1 MHPEMQPE
9 MNAAPS
15 PEIIFEAVTA
25 YQKAAAL
32 SGAIELDLFT
42 AIADGAT
49 TAQAI
54 AARIQGTERA
64 TRMLCDYLVVT
75 DFLTKQGG
83 EYGLTETSAIF
94 LNRRS
99 PAYLGSITRFLHS
112 EHLKRANTDF
122 AAIVR
127 KGSTLL
133 GGEGSMAPEHPMWV
147 DFARAMVPM
156 MAPAAEA
163 IAGIIEAGGEA
174 DKGAPMRV
182 LDIAAGHGVFGVAVA
197 RRNPQAEVTAVD
209 WQSVLTVAQEN
220 AEAAG
225 VADRFRQLPGSAFD
239 VELGE
244 GYDVA
249 LVTNFFHHFDQP
261 TCVKLMRK
269 IHAALK
275 PGGRAVTLEFV
286 PNEDRVSPPTPAKFP
301 LMMLAS
307 TVAGDAYTFAEYDEM
322 FRAAG
327 FTRSELNQPAM
338 TPEQVIVSY
347 K

>member
-1 MHPEMQPE
+1 MHPEMHPAA
-9 MNAAPS
+9 NAAPT
-15 PEIIFEAVTA
+15 PEIIFEAITA
-25 YQKAAAL
+25 YQKSAAL
-32 SGAIELDLFT
+32 CGAIELDLFT
-42 AIADGAT
+42 AIAEGAT
-49 TAQAI
+49 TVPAI
-54 AARIQGTERA
+54 AARVQGRERA
-64 TRMLCDYLVVT
+64 TRILCDYLVVT
-75 DFLTKQGG
+75 DFLTKQNG
-83 EYGLTETSAIF
+83 EYGLTEASALF

-99 PAYLGSITRFLHS
+99 PAYLGTVTGFLNS
-112 EHLKRANTDF
+112 EYLKRANSDF
-122 AAIVR
+122 AAVVR

-133 GGEGSMAPEHPMWV
+133 GGEGSMDPEHPMWV
-147 DFARAMVPM
+147 DFARGMMPM

-163 IAGIIEAGGEA
+163 IAGLIEA
-174 DKGAPMRV
+174 DKGEPMRV
-182 LDIAAGHGVFGVAVA
+182 LDIAAGHGVFGVTVA

-209 WQSVLTVAQEN
+209 WKSVLTVAQEN

-239 VELGE
+239 VEFGE

-261 TCVKLMRK
+261 TCVGLMRK

-275 PGGRAVTLEFV
+275 QGGRAVTLEFV
-286 PNEDRVSPPTPAKFP
+286 PNEDRVTPPMSAKFP

-307 TVAGDAYTFAEYDEM
+307 TVAGDAYTFAQYDEM

-327 FTRSELNQPAM
+327 FRRSELHQPPM

>member
-1 MHPEMQPE
+1 MHPEMQPQA
-9 MNAAPS
+9 NAAPT
-15 PEIIFEAVTA
+15 PEILFEAVTA

-32 SGAIELDLFT
+32 TGAIELDLFT
-42 AIADGAT
+42 AIAEGAT
-49 TAQAI
+49 TVPAI

-64 TRMLCDYLVVT
+64 TRILCDYLVVT
-75 DFLTKQGG
+75 DFLTKRDG
-83 EYGLTETSAIF
+83 EYGLTETSALF

-112 EHLKRANTDF
+112 EYLKRANSDF

-127 KGSTLL
+127 RGGTLL
-133 GGEGSMAPEHPMWV
+133 GGEGSMDPEHPMWV
-147 DFARAMVPM
+147 DFARGMMPM

-163 IAGIIEAGGEA
+163 IAGIIEA
-174 DKGAPMRV
+174 DKGEPMRV
-182 LDIAAGHGVFGVAVA
+182 LDIAAGHGVFGVTVA
-197 RRNPQAEVTAVD
+197 RRNPRAEVTAVD
-209 WQSVLTVAQEN
+209 WKSVLTVAQEN

-239 VELGE
+239 VEFGE
-244 GYDVA
+244 DYDVA
-249 LVTNFFHHFDQP
+249 LVTNFFHHFDEP

-269 IHAALK
+269 IQAALK

-286 PNEDRVSPPTPAKFP
+286 PNEDRVTPPMPAKFP

-307 TVAGDAYTFAEYDEM
+307 TVAGDAYTFTQYDEM

-327 FTRSELNQPAM
+327 FARSELHQPAM

>member
-1 MHPEMQPE
+1 MQPE
-9 MNAAPS
+9 MRPETNAAPS

-32 SGAIELDLFT
+32 TGAIELDLFT
-42 AIADGAT
+42 AIAEGAT
-49 TAQAI
+49 TAPAI

-64 TRMLCDYLVVT
+64 TRILCDYLVVT
-75 DFLTKQGG
+75 DFLTKQDG
-83 EYGLTETSAIF
+83 EYGLTEASALF
-94 LNRRS
+94 LDRRS

-112 EHLKRANTDF
+112 DHLKRANTDF

-127 KGSTLL
+127 RGGTLL
-133 GGEGSMAPEHPMWV
+133 GGEGSMDPEHPMWV
-147 DFARAMVPM
+147 DFARGMMPM

-163 IAGIIEAGGEA
+163 IATIIEA
-174 DKGAPMRV
+174 DKGEPMRV

-197 RRNPQAEVTAVD
+197 RRNPRAEVTAVD
-209 WQSVLTVAQEN
+209 WKSVLTVAQEN

-239 VELGE
+239 VEYGGADG

-286 PNEDRVSPPTPAKFP
+286 PNEDRITPPMSAKFP
-301 LMMLAS
+301 LMMLAT

-322 FRAAG
+322 FRTAG
-327 FTRSELNQPAM
+327 FTRSELHQPPM